1 MEECTFCTD
10 TRSFKQGD
18 TELRSDVL
26 LEHAQQGVF
35 QFKSLLYFKGTF
47 DTDGVFSKTWPTF

>member
-1 MEECTFCTD
+1 MY

-18 TELRSDVL
+18 TELRGDVL